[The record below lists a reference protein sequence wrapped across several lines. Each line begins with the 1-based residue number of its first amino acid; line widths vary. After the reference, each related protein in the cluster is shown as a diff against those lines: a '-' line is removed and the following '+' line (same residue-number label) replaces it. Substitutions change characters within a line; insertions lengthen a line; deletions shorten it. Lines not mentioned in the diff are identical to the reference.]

1 MSEELKPCP
10 LCRGRANKTRT
21 SLGERCGY
29 ADKVKIQCVICG
41 CSIEAVGE
49 DSKNGSY
56 ADNSTVE
63 KRAIAAWNT
72 RANAPNKHE
81 QALLDV
87 LRNKLCDA
95 VDENDHPADQMDSLA
110 AELERLL
117 PDDDMLHAFEDD
129 LERYINA
136 DRFNARAK
144 R

>member
-10 LCRGRANKTRT
+10 FCGGEAEQQYHIFMGGEKKYPYARCIRRNCIANKIWFP
-21 SLGERCGY
+21 LEG
-29 ADKVKIQCVICG
+29 
-41 CSIEAVGE
+41 
-49 DSKNGSY
+49 
-56 ADNSTVE
+56 
-63 KRAIAAWNT
+63 WNT
-72 RANAPNKHE
+72 RANYPNKYE

-95 VDENDHPADQMDSLA
+95 VDENDHPADQMDNLA

-117 PDDDMLHAFEDD
+117 PDDDMLHAYEDD

-136 DRFNARAK
+136 DRFNSRAK